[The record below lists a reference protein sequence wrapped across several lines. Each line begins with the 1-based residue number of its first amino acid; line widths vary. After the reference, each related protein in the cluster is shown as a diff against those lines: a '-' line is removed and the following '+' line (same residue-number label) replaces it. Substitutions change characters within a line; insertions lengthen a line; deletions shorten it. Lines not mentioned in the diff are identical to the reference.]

1 MTRRQRRRRAAAL
14 DFGQAWNL
22 LHALARA
29 GFDDDRRL
37 MIALARRCEETTTE
51 RSLRAASRKWA
62 ETYEAG
68 RSVKFKR
75 TSRLGTGRRCAR
87 GFAYVPGDRGP
98 Y

>member
-37 MIALARRCEETTTE
+37 MITLARRCEETTTK

-62 ETYEAG
+62 ETYAAG
-68 RSVKFKR
+68 RSVKFK
-75 TSRLGTGRRCAR
+75 TYSVTILEPVSDDLVDEVESA
-87 GFAYVPGDRGP
+87 FEK
-98 Y
+98 